1 MFLVVDLVIVAI
13 LLLCIFIGY
22 KRGLTG
28 CIIHILSF
36 FIAIVIA
43 CLLFKPLSMII
54 INTTQIDENIQTSV
68 VEMFDKEENKKAEE
82 NEDKS
87 PILKYITEE
96 VENATADKKNEILNE
111 AARQVSVNIINVLS
125 FIILLIV
132 SRIVLIFVRALANL
146 ITKLPLIKQC
156 DKIGGIAYGIVEG
169 LILIFIG
176 CSIVT
181 FVATISGN
189 YALLE
194 MVNSSYIGKI
204 LLNNNILMEL
214 FF

>member
-68 VEMFDKEENKKAEE
+68 VEMFDKEDNKKDEE

>member
-68 VEMFDKEENKKAEE
+68 VEMFDKEEDKKDEE

-111 AARQVSVNIINVLS
+111 AAKQVSVNIINVLS

-132 SRIVLIFVRALANL
+132 SRILLIFVRALANL

-169 LILIFIG
+169 FILIFIG

-189 YALLE
+189 YGLLE
-194 MVNSSYIGKI
+194 MINESYIGKI